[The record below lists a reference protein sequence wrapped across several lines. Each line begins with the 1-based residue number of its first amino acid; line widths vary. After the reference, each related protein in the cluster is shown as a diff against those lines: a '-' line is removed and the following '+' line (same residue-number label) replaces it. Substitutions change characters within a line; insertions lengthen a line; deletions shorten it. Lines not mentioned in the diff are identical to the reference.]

1 VLPATFAFAVTSSGE
16 SGILSLTKKSKG
28 TSFKKKE
35 EKEREREGSVAFAC
49 VGEDGEKEEGG
60 GKEEEE
66 EEVVDVFT
74 PEQQSINSDP
84 STCFCE

>member
-1 VLPATFAFAVTSSGE
+1 
-16 SGILSLTKKSKG
+16 
-28 TSFKKKE
+28 
-35 EKEREREGSVAFAC
+35 VAFAC

-66 EEVVDVFT
+66 EEVVEVFT